1 MNGQRWSLDTK
12 VRKLG
17 IQIEK
22 EVILAF
28 LQQYRVNIFNFH
40 PFQFSR
46 QEWSVAVAPLIFNKK
61 KESTL
66 VEFFVVG

>member
-1 MNGQRWSLDTK
+1 MNGQKWPLDTK

-46 QEWSVAVAPLIFNKK
+46 QEWSIAPLIFNLKK
-61 KESTL
+61 RDHAR
-66 VEFFVVG
+66 

>member
-40 PFQFSR
+40 SFQFSR
-46 QEWSVAVAPLIFNKK
+46 QEWSVAPLILNKK